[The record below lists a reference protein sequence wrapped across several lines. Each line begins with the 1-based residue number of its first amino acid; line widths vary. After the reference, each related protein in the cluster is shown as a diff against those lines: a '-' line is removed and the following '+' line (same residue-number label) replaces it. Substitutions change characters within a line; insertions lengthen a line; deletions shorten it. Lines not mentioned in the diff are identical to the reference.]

1 MGPQILTAWRK
12 SAVGLPTRK
21 RRQEHHLQ
29 HPEDEQA
36 AEPGGMRDVML
47 GLNDGLVASFA
58 VTSGVA
64 AAFSIA
70 RVVVMAGMA
79 EMLGGGI
86 SMGAAAFLSSRSQVE
101 FYQSEIARERDE
113 MARWPER
120 EREEVRAIYRKKG
133 FSGPLLDEIVAH
145 ITAEPERWAD
155 VMMREELGLHHEH
168 LDVPHRSAAR
178 VGVSYL
184 LGAAI
189 PIIPYTLLTPSVAV
203 IVSAGVTITALF
215 AVGALKTLFVSRS
228 WWRSGLES
236 MAIGVAAAVVTYA
249 AGWMFGAH

>member
-1 MGPQILTAWRK
+1 VASPI
-12 SAVGLPTRK
+12 PK
-21 RRQEHHLQ
+21 RRLEHHLQ
-29 HPEDEQA
+29 HPETEEA
-36 AEPGGMRDVML
+36 AEPGGVRDVML

-64 AAFSIA
+64 AAFSAA
-70 RVVVMAGMA
+70 RVVVMAGIA

-86 SMGAAAFLSSRSQVE
+86 SMGAAAFISSRSQLE
-101 FYQSEIARERDE
+101 FYHSEIARERDE

-120 EREEVRAIYRKKG
+120 ERDEVRAIYRNKG
-133 FSGPLLDEIVAH
+133 FSGRLLDEIVAH
-145 ITAEPERWAD
+145 ITADPERWSD

-168 LDVPHRSAAR
+168 LEVPHRSALR

-189 PIIPYTLLTPSVAV
+189 PIIPYTLLAPSVAV
-203 IVSAGVTITALF
+203 LVSAIVTIAALF
-215 AVGALKTLFVSRS
+215 AVGALKTILTSRS

-236 MAIGVAAAVVTYA
+236 LAIGVAAAIVTYG
-249 AGWMFGAH
+249 AGWIFGAR

>member
-1 MGPQILTAWRK
+1 MA
-12 SAVGLPTRK
+12 LPTRT
-21 RRQEHHLQ
+21 RRLEQHLQ
-29 HPEDEQA
+29 HPENEQA

-64 AAFSIA
+64 AAFA
-70 RVVVMAGMA
+70 APRVAVMAGMA
-79 EMLGGGI
+79 EMLGGAI
-86 SMGAAAFLSSRSQVE
+86 SMGAAAFISSRSQVE

-120 EREEVRAIYRKKG
+120 ERDEVRAIYRNKG
-133 FSGPLLDEIVAH
+133 FSGRLLDEIVTH
-145 ITAEPERWAD
+145 ITADPERWSD

-168 LDVPHRSAAR
+168 LEVPHRSAVR
-178 VGVSYL
+178 VGLSYL

-189 PIIPYTLLTPSVAV
+189 PVTPYTLFGPPTAV
-203 IVSAGVTITALF
+203 MVSAGVTILALF
-215 AVGALKTLFVSRS
+215 AVGAAKTIFTSRS

-236 MAIGVAAAVVTYA
+236 LAIGVAAAAVTYG
-249 AGWMFGAH
+249 AGWMFRTR